1 MAIKYQYDTGKTI
14 LNSANE
20 IIRYLILKWAREEG
34 KTQFSTQEIDDKL
47 KNLQGL
53 INLKGEYPVY
63 KDNTDSNLRSMC
75 INSKSAQSYSSKI
88 RNFLYLVSPGIF
100 EIYNPEKHED
110 NAKKTESLLNDL
122 AEINQKRERK
132 EIKETVAEVQIL
144 ARKGQGRFRNDVL
157 AWCPSCP
164 VSGVEDRRLLIA
176 SHIKPW
182 SKSSNDERLDGHNG
196 FMFAPHIDA
205 LFDNGFISFDEKGK
219 ILISPQ
225 LDDKSQ
231 QALNISSNIQL
242 QRLPEKTKKYL
253 QYHRENV
260 YMQN

>member
-1 MAIKYQYDTGKTI
+1 MTKYQYDTGKEVLTGS
-14 LNSANE
+14 NSITRF
-20 IIRYLILKWAREEG
+20 IIKEWAKEG
-34 KTQFSTQEIDDKL
+34 KQQFTAKEVDKRL
-47 KNLQGL
+47 KNLHGL
-53 INLKGEYPVY
+53 NTPY
-63 KDNTDSNLRSMC
+63 KDNTGANLHSMC
-75 INSKSAQSYSSKI
+75 INSNSSKHYS
-88 RNFLYLVSPGIF
+88 NSKPDFLYLVDRGTF
-100 EIYNPEKHED
+100 EIYDSTKHG
-110 NAKKTESLLNDL
+110 NNVKQIESLINDL
-122 AEINQKRERK
+122 AVITKKREKK
-132 EIKETVAEVQIL
+132 EIEETVAEVQIL

-182 SKSSNDERLDGHNG
+182 SKSSNNERLDGYNG

-231 QALNISSNIQL
+231 QALNISSSIQL

-260 YMQN
+260 YMQD